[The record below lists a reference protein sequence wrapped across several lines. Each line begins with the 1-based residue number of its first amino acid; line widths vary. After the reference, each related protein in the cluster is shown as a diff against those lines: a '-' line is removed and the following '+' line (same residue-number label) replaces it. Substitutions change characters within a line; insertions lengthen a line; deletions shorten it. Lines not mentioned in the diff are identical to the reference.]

1 MEQPQEG
8 SLTPEPKNCRV
19 GRGGRRWP
27 LHHGHRATCWAG
39 MCCGTGSFSTGPS
52 RGPRDCPPPSQC
64 SRSACLVFTSHRT
77 PESPTSGPGLQATP
91 GLQPPSGAR
100 WWGSLLKMGWRG
112 RLLADALHGNPRVL
126 WGAGAGWELLR
137 NRRMASRAGG
147 LGPQCAP
154 PDCLRSHLGGQTPS
168 EPLQGAPPDPLTE
181 SHVRPGHLVGAPQL
195 TPCCLVVQPRS
206 GPGPHH
212 TEGPCCGPQSR
223 AAGPRMRQA
232 LWRGVCEEHPE
243 LP

>member
-1 MEQPQEG
+1 MGPACFPQG
-8 SLTPEPKNCRV
+8 LLGGPETANPLPNAADLLVWCSPPIVPPNLPPRGQGCR
-19 GRGGRRWP
+19 P
-27 LHHGHRATCWAG
+27 HPDSSH
-39 MCCGTGSFSTGPS
+39 P
-52 RGPRDCPPPSQC
+52 RGP
-64 SRSACLVFTSHRT
+64 
-77 PESPTSGPGLQATP
+77 GG
-91 GLQPPSGAR
+91 
-100 WWGSLLKMGWRG
+100 GSLLKMGWRG

-126 WGAGAGWELLR
+126 WGAGAGWGLLR
-137 NRRMASRAGG
+137 NWRMASRAGG

-154 PDCLRSHLGGQTPS
+154 PDCLRSRLGGQTPS

-212 TEGPCCGPQSR
+212 TEGPCCGPQSW
-223 AAGPRMRQA
+223 AAGPRVRQA